1 MSGMRG
7 RLLWKVGAVILV
19 LSVITILHSAYL
31 YRKHTI
37 ETSREKA
44 KTAAEIVRDT
54 LTSYM
59 ILGTI
64 DKRDVF
70 LSLIEKTYGY
80 EYIRVIRGE
89 AVNRQFGK
97 PKPNEVPRDPIEW
110 EVLKTGKSKE
120 AIVED
125 LNRVLYKVVIPYR
138 ADPSKGVDC
147 LQCHKV
153 KPGEVLGAI
162 SFAVDLTSERQ
173 KSLISFSI
181 YGFLSLSMFLILLYI
196 ILKYFKPYEK
206 FFIDIKRVLSRFQEG
221 DFSARVSTE
230 LKDETRQ
237 LADTVNQVGE
247 KLSNMLHRIRKK
259 VSMLIGYDVL
269 ETENALKDTEKIVE
283 ELVKIANFK
292 KAIEKDKSK
301 NEIYNRIIT
310 VLGDYMSLDKFS
322 IYEVD
327 HRNRKIKKIHVDGMD
342 SWCDPI
348 IFENPDECRA
358 KRTGEVVDSKEFP
371 CVCPNF
377 IHNEECASG
386 SIQYYC
392 IPVYIGGKVGNVV
405 QIVYES
411 EMDMFVNL
419 LIPYIKG
426 YLEEASPVLES
437 KTLTE
442 LLQEQSYIDQLT
454 GLYNRRFLE
463 ETYKNLVA
471 QTKRRN
477 SLLGILM
484 IDIDFF
490 KQVNDQYGHDVG
502 DRVLKEIADTIKS
515 SVREADIV
523 IRFGGEEIMVILVD
537 VQKGKAKEVAE
548 KIRKAVESKVINFSG
563 GSLRKTVSIGVCEFP
578 THTEHF
584 WQCVK
589 FADIALYK
597 AKEEGRNRVKCFE
610 PDMWEHKDY

>member
-7 RLLWKVGAVILV
+7 RLLWKVGIVIFL

-37 ETSREKA
+37 ETSRERA
-44 KTAAEIVRDT
+44 LTAAEIVRDT

-59 ILGTI
+59 VLGTI

-70 LSLIEKTYGY
+70 LRLIEKTYGY
-80 EYIRVIRGE
+80 DYIRVIRSE
-89 AVNRQFGK
+89 AVNKQFGQPRLSEI
-97 PKPNEVPRDPIEW
+97 PKDSIEW
-110 EVLKTGKSKE
+110 EVLRTGKVKE
-120 AIVED
+120 KVEEN
-125 LNRVLYKVVIPYR
+125 LGRVIYKVVIPYK
-138 ADPSKGVDC
+138 ADPSVGINC

-162 SFAVDLTSERQ
+162 SLAVDLTHERN
-173 KSLISFSI
+173 KSLISFSV
-181 YGFLSLSMFLILLYI
+181 YGFFSISLFTILLYI
-196 ILKYFKPYEK
+196 ILRYFKPYERL
-206 FFIDIKRVLSRFQEG
+206 FMDIRNALSRFQEG
-221 DFSARVSTE
+221 DFSVKVHTE
-230 LKDETRQ
+230 LKDETRE
-237 LADTVNQVGE
+237 LVDTINQVGE
-247 KLSNMLHRIRKK
+247 KLSDMLHRIRKK

-322 IYEVD
+322 LYEID
-327 HRNRKIKKIHVDGMD
+327 QRNKKIKKIHVEGME

-348 IFENPDECRA
+348 IFENPEECRA

-386 SIQYYC
+386 TIQYYC
-392 IPVYIGGKVGNVV
+392 IPVYIGGKVGNIV
-405 QIVYES
+405 QIVYET

-437 KTLTE
+437 KTLME

-463 ETYKNLVA
+463 EIYKNLVA
-471 QTKRRN
+471 QVKRRGSN
-477 SLLGILM
+477 LGILM

-515 SVREADIV
+515 SVREADLV

-548 KIRKAVESKVINFSG
+548 KIRKAVEAKVINFSG
-563 GSLRKTVSIGVCEFP
+563 GSLKKTVSIGVCEFP